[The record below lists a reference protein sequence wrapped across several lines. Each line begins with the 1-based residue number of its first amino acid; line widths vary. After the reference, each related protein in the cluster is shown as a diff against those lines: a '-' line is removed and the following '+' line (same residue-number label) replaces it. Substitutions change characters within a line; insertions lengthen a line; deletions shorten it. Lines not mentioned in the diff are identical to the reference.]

1 MSTILKTLK
10 KLEEDKRLLEKDLDL
25 KELVLQE
32 DQKLPVTLEIFRKNF
47 LITGLILAGITVV
60 TQVFFG
66 RPSVKNEE
74 VYFSQVP
81 QGQKPAS
88 IVKKN
93 EEVYFSQVPQGQK
106 PASILRKEDVP
117 TLGIPLSNIPEQSQ
131 HYEERAR
138 KTQPPIIKKAPVRE
152 IFQPMA
158 EPEPFPHDINEIRD
172 LIRTAKS
179 EPIQPQSNPYPE
191 ELVSRG
197 ISIPKLKVK
206 GIIFFTSGSPSN
218 HIFVSTSEIKNRKVR
233 VGDTVQ
239 SATLM
244 HIESNRVVFSYQ
256 GETVHLRIG
265 E

>member
-32 DQKLPVTLEIFRKNF
+32 DQKLPVTLEISRKNF
-47 LITGLILAGITVV
+47 LITGLILAGIIVV
-60 TQVFFG
+60 TLVFFG

-81 QGQKPAS
+81 QGQKPAY
-88 IVKKN
+88 IV
-93 EEVYFSQVPQGQK
+93 
-106 PASILRKEDVP
+106 RKEDVP
-117 TLGIPLSNIPEQSQ
+117 TLGISLSNIPEQRQ

-138 KTQPPIIKKAPVRE
+138 KPPPPIIKKAPVRE
-152 IFQPMA
+152 IFQPIA

-172 LIRTAKS
+172 LIQTAKS
-179 EPIQPQSNPYPE
+179 ESIQPQSNPYPE

-206 GIIFFTSGSPSN
+206 GIIFFASGSPSN

>member
-32 DQKLPVTLEIFRKNF
+32 DQKLPVTLEFSRKNF
-47 LITGLILAGITVV
+47 LMTGLILAGIIVITL
-60 TQVFFG
+60 VFFG
-66 RPSVKNEE
+66 LPYVNNEE
-74 VYFSQVP
+74 VYFSQLP
-81 QGQKPAS
+81 QAQKPAS
-88 IVKKN
+88 I
-93 EEVYFSQVPQGQK
+93 
-106 PASILRKEDVP
+106 IRKDAVP
-117 TLGIPLSNIPEQSQ
+117 TLGISLSNIPEQRQ
-131 HYEERAR
+131 HYEERTK
-138 KTQPPIIKKAPVRE
+138 KTPSPIIKKAPVRE
-152 IFQPMA
+152 IFQPIA

-172 LIRTAKS
+172 LIQTATS
-179 EPIQPQSNPYPE
+179 DSIQPQSNPYPE
-191 ELVSRG
+191 ELISRG

-206 GIIFFTSGSPSN
+206 GIIFFSSGSPSN

-233 VGDTVQ
+233 VGDIVQ

-256 GETVHLRIG
+256 GETVHLHIG

>member
-32 DQKLPVTLEIFRKNF
+32 DQKLPVTLEFSRKNF
-47 LITGLILAGITVV
+47 LMTGLILAGIIVV
-60 TQVFFG
+60 TLVFFG
-66 RPSVKNEE
+66 RSYVKNEE
-74 VYFSQVP
+74 VSFSQVP
-81 QGQKPAS
+81 QVQKPAS
-88 IVKKN
+88 IM
-93 EEVYFSQVPQGQK
+93 
-106 PASILRKEDVP
+106 RKEVVP
-117 TLGIPLSNIPEQSQ
+117 TLGISLSNIPEQRQ

-138 KTQPPIIKKAPVRE
+138 KTPSPTIKKTPVRE
-152 IFQPMA
+152 IIQPTIVK
-158 EPEPFPHDINEIRD
+158 PEPFPHDINEIRD
-172 LIRTAKS
+172 LIQTATS
-179 EPIQPQSNPYPE
+179 ESMQPESNPYPE

-197 ISIPKLKVK
+197 ISIPNLKVK

-218 HIFVSTSEIKNRKVR
+218 HIFVSTSAIKNRKVR

-256 GETVHLRIG
+256 GETVHLHIG

>member
-32 DQKLPVTLEIFRKNF
+32 DQKLPVTLEFSRKFF
-47 LITGLILAGITVV
+47 LMTGLILAGIIVV
-60 TQVFFG
+60 TLVFFG
-66 RPSVKNEE
+66 GSYVKNEE
-74 VYFSQVP
+74 VSFSQVP
-81 QGQKPAS
+81 QVQKPVS
-88 IVKKN
+88 IM
-93 EEVYFSQVPQGQK
+93 
-106 PASILRKEDVP
+106 RKEVVP
-117 TLGIPLSNIPEQSQ
+117 TLGVPLSNIPEQRQ
-131 HYEERAR
+131 HYTERTR
-138 KTQPPIIKKAPVRE
+138 KTPSLTIKKAPVRE
-152 IFQPMA
+152 IFQPTIA
-158 EPEPFPHDINEIRD
+158 KPEPFPHDINEIRD
-172 LIRTAKS
+172 LIQTATSKS
-179 EPIQPQSNPYPE
+179 IQPESNPYPE

-197 ISIPKLKVK
+197 ISIPNLKVK

-218 HIFVSTSEIKNRKVR
+218 HIFVSTSAIKNRKVR

-256 GETVHLRIG
+256 GETVHLYIG

>member
-25 KELVLQE
+25 KELVLKE
-32 DQKLPVTLEIFRKNF
+32 DQKLPVTLEISRKIF
-47 LITGLILAGITVV
+47 LMTGLILAGVIVV
-60 TQVFFG
+60 TLVFFW

-74 VYFSQVP
+74 VYFSQEP
-81 QGQKPAS
+81 QEK
-88 IVKKN
+88 
-93 EEVYFSQVPQGQK
+93 K

-117 TLGIPLSNIPEQSQ
+117 TLGISLSNIPEQRQ

-138 KTQPPIIKKAPVRE
+138 KSPPPIIKKAHVRE
-152 IFQPMA
+152 IFQPIT
-158 EPEPFPHDINEIRD
+158 EPEPFSHDINEIRD
-172 LIRTAKS
+172 LIQTATS
-179 EPIQPQSNPYPE
+179 ESKQLQSNPYPE

>member
-1 MSTILKTLK
+1 
-10 KLEEDKRLLEKDLDL
+10 LDL
-25 KELVLQE
+25 KGLVLQE
-32 DQKLPVTLEIFRKNF
+32 DQKLPATLEISRKNF
-47 LITGLILAGITVV
+47 LITGLILAGTIVV
-60 TQVFFG
+60 TLVFFG

-81 QGQKPAS
+81 QGQKPEP
-88 IVKKN
+88 IV
-93 EEVYFSQVPQGQK
+93 
-106 PASILRKEDVP
+106 RKEDVP
-117 TLGIPLSNIPEQSQ
+117 TLGISLSNIPEQRQ

-138 KTQPPIIKKAPVRE
+138 KSPPQIIKKAPVRE
-152 IFQPMA
+152 IFQPIA
-158 EPEPFPHDINEIRD
+158 EPEPFPLPHDINEIRD
-172 LIRTAKS
+172 LIQTAKS
-179 EPIQPQSNPYPE
+179 ESIQPQSNPYPE

>member
-32 DQKLPVTLEIFRKNF
+32 DRKLPVTLEISRKNF
-47 LITGLILAGITVV
+47 MTTGLVLAGLIVVTVV
-60 TQVFFG
+60 FFN
-66 RPSVKNEE
+66 RPSAKNE
-74 VYFSQVP
+74 VTRFTQPPSV
-81 QGQKPAS
+81 QKPTS
-88 IVKKN
+88 I
-93 EEVYFSQVPQGQK
+93 QRRG
-106 PASILRKEDVP
+106 AGP

-131 HYEERAR
+131 HYEERLSEN
-138 KTQPPIIKKAPVRE
+138 PVIKKEPVRE
-152 IFQPMA
+152 IFQPIA
-158 EPEPFPHDINEIRD
+158 EPEPLPLEINEIRD
-172 LIRTAKS
+172 LIQTATS
-179 EPIQPQSNPYPE
+179 ESKQPQANPYPE

-197 ISIPKLKVK
+197 ISIPNLKVK
-206 GIIFFTSGSPSN
+206 GIIFFSSGSSSN
-218 HIFVSTSEIKNRKVR
+218 HIFVSTSESKNRKVR

>member
-32 DQKLPVTLEIFRKNF
+32 NQKLPVTLEISRKNF
-47 LITGLILAGITVV
+47 LITGLILAGIIVV
-60 TQVFFG
+60 TLVFFG

-74 VYFSQVP
+74 VYLSQVP
-81 QGQKPAS
+81 QGQKLAS
-88 IVKKN
+88 IV
-93 EEVYFSQVPQGQK
+93 
-106 PASILRKEDVP
+106 RKEDVP
-117 TLGIPLSNIPEQSQ
+117 TFGISLSNIPEQRQ
-131 HYEERAR
+131 RYEEGGSEN
-138 KTQPPIIKKAPVRE
+138 PSSIIKKTPIRE
-152 IFQPMA
+152 IFQPTA
-158 EPEPFPHDINEIRD
+158 EPEPLPHDISEIRD
-172 LIRTAKS
+172 LIQTATS
-179 EPIQPQSNPYPE
+179 ESIQPQSNPYPE
-191 ELVSRG
+191 ELISRG

-206 GIIFFTSGSPSN
+206 GIIFFTSGSSSN
-218 HIFVSTSEIKNRKVR
+218 HIFVSTSESKNLKVR
-233 VGDTVQ
+233 VGDTIQ

>member
-32 DQKLPVTLEIFRKNF
+32 DHKRPVTLEISKKFF
-47 LITGLILAGITVV
+47 FYITGLILLGIIVV
-60 TQVFFG
+60 TLVLFG
-66 RPSVKNEE
+66 RPSVENEE

-81 QGQKPAS
+81 QAQKPAS
-88 IVKKN
+88 I
-93 EEVYFSQVPQGQK
+93 E
-106 PASILRKEDVP
+106 RKESLP
-117 TLGIPLSNIPEQSQ
+117 TVGIPLSNI
-131 HYEERAR
+131 R
-138 KTQPPIIKKAPVRE
+138 KQRQRNEKQVRKPQPQIIKKEPVRE
-152 IFQPMA
+152 IFQPIV
-158 EPEPFPHDINEIRD
+158 EPEPLPHDINEIRD
-172 LIRTAKS
+172 LIQTATS
-179 EPIQPQSNPYPE
+179 ESTQTQSNPYPE

-206 GIIFFTSGSPSN
+206 GIIFFSSGSSSN
-218 HIFVSTSEIKNRKVR
+218 HIFVSTSEIKNHKVH

>member
-32 DQKLPVTLEIFRKNF
+32 DQKLPVTLEISRKIF
-47 LITGLILAGITVV
+47 LITGLILAGIIVV
-60 TQVFFG
+60 TLVFFG
-66 RPSVKNEE
+66 RPPVKNEE
-74 VYFSQVP
+74 VYTSQVP
-81 QGQKPAS
+81 QGEKPAS
-88 IVKKN
+88 IV
-93 EEVYFSQVPQGQK
+93 
-106 PASILRKEDVP
+106 RKEDVP
-117 TLGIPLSNIPEQSQ
+117 TLGISLSNIPEQRQ
-131 HYEERAR
+131 HYKERAR
-138 KTQPPIIKKAPVRE
+138 KTPPPIIKKAPVRE
-152 IFQPMA
+152 IFQPIA

-172 LIRTAKS
+172 LIQTAKS
-179 EPIQPQSNPYPE
+179 ESIQPQSNPYPE

>member
-32 DQKLPVTLEIFRKNF
+32 DQKLPVNLEISRKNF
-47 LITGLILAGITVV
+47 LMLGLILVGIIIV
-60 TQVFFG
+60 TLIFFG
-66 RPSVKNEE
+66 RPAVKNKE

-81 QGQKPAS
+81 QAQKPAS
-88 IVKKN
+88 IV
-93 EEVYFSQVPQGQK
+93 
-106 PASILRKEDVP
+106 RKEVLP
-117 TLGIPLSNIPEQSQ
+117 TLGIPLSNIPKQRQ
-131 HYEERAR
+131 RYEDRVR
-138 KTQPPIIKKAPVRE
+138 KPPPPSIIKKAPVPE
-152 IFQPMA
+152 VFQPIA
-158 EPEPFPHDINEIRD
+158 EPESLPHDINEIRD
-172 LIRTAKS
+172 LIQTATS
-179 EPIQPQSNPYPE
+179 ESIQPQSNSYPE

-206 GIIFFTSGSPSN
+206 GIIFFTSGSSSN

-244 HIESNRVVFSYQ
+244 HIEPNRVVFSYQ

>member
-32 DQKLPVTLEIFRKNF
+32 DQKLPVTLEIPRKNF
-47 LITGLILAGITVV
+47 LMTGLILAGIIVV
-60 TQVFFG
+60 MLAFLG

-74 VYFSQVP
+74 IYFSQVP
-81 QGQKPAS
+81 QAQKPAS
-88 IVKKN
+88 IV
-93 EEVYFSQVPQGQK
+93 
-106 PASILRKEDVP
+106 RKEAVP
-117 TLGIPLSNIPEQSQ
+117 TVGIPLSNIPEQRQ
-131 HYEERAR
+131 RYEEKAS
-138 KTQPPIIKKAPVRE
+138 KTPPPIIKKAPVRE
-152 IFQPMA
+152 IFQPIA
-158 EPEPFPHDINEIRD
+158 EPEPLPHDINEIRD
-172 LIRTAKS
+172 LIQTATS
-179 EPIQPQSNPYPE
+179 ESIQPQSNPYPE

-197 ISIPKLKVK
+197 ISIPNLKVK
-206 GIIFFTSGSPSN
+206 GIIFFTSSSSSN
-218 HIFVSTSEIKNRKVR
+218 HIFVSTSESKNRKVR

>member
-32 DQKLPVTLEIFRKNF
+32 DQKLPVTLEISRKIF
-47 LITGLILAGITVV
+47 LITGLILAGVIVV
-60 TQVFFG
+60 TLVFFG

-81 QGQKPAS
+81 QVQKPAS
-88 IVKKN
+88 IV
-93 EEVYFSQVPQGQK
+93 
-106 PASILRKEDVP
+106 RKEDVP
-117 TLGIPLSNIPEQSQ
+117 TLGISLSNIPEQRQ

-138 KTQPPIIKKAPVRE
+138 KTPPPIIKKEPVRE
-152 IFQPMA
+152 IFQPIA

-172 LIRTAKS
+172 LIQTAKS
-179 EPIQPQSNPYPE
+179 ESIQPQSNPYPE

>member
-32 DQKLPVTLEIFRKNF
+32 DQKLPVTLEISRKIF
-47 LITGLILAGITVV
+47 LMTGLIMAGIIVV
-60 TQVFFG
+60 TLVFIG

-74 VYFSQVP
+74 IYFSQVP
-81 QGQKPAS
+81 QAQKKAS
-88 IVKKN
+88 IV
-93 EEVYFSQVPQGQK
+93 
-106 PASILRKEDVP
+106 RKEAVP
-117 TLGIPLSNIPEQSQ
+117 TLGIPLSNIPEQRQ
-131 HYEERAR
+131 RYEDRVR
-138 KTQPPIIKKAPVRE
+138 NLPPPIIKKAPARK
-152 IFQPMA
+152 IFQPITES
-158 EPEPFPHDINEIRD
+158 EPLPHNVNEISD
-172 LIRTAKS
+172 LIHTATLES
-179 EPIQPQSNPYPE
+179 IQPQSKPYPE
-191 ELVSRG
+191 ELISRG

-206 GIIFFTSGSPSN
+206 GIIFFTSGSSSN
-218 HIFVSTSEIKNRKVR
+218 HIFVSTSEIKNRKLR
-233 VGDTVQ
+233 VGDTVE